1 MDTHSALGWGRNRMA
16 KIGILVPR
24 EKMRQE
30 VLTLLKEISLEVVY
44 CNTIETPDTINEARR
59 AVEQGAQ
66 LIVARGYQAKILRE
80 QTNIPLVEIHFTAQE
95 ICLLLQRAKEIL
107 GKPHPHVAIIAFENM
122 LPDMTHIASLMDVE
136 LTVSYLEKAEL
147 VSGVLEEYEKNRPDI
162 VIGGQITCEAA
173 RERGYLTLFYQSTSE
188 SIAEALRMAR
198 RISFAMDS
206 EQLHTARFET
216 VLDSS
221 FHAILQVNA
230 EYTVISINR
239 TAEEMLRCKEREV
252 IGKQVFD
259 VLQDMN
265 PEPLRQV
272 LAGKRESLVISHEIY
287 KEAFMVLIASIRF
300 NERITGAILSF
311 RQLSAVSG
319 LSRQARRELL
329 LRGFRTDVTFRDLS
343 TKDVKMREILE
354 KAEVFALSGSPVLL
368 YEAEGNEASMIA
380 RAIHNNSDRKAG
392 PFVSLDIRDL
402 APGEQ
407 VDALLYRK
415 APKAADPRRLHEEDT
430 SRTGRNADRGLAA
443 SGAASASGN
452 YRYAGHGDSLQ
463 QRSSGPHSRPGDM
476 PDPSEDRTEALPL
489 PGAMVRANH
498 GTLFI
503 NRIEKLSLQ
512 AQHQLLRTLLP
523 WTQMHTDARPIDS
536 LDVRII
542 ACAKQNL
549 LPAVENDTFSEEL
562 YYHFSGLTLSIPPLE
577 SRLEDLKEAFRKRFA
592 TYTSRYNR
600 PLQLTGEALRLIP
613 QLRWPGGFSQVDA
626 FCERLVLE
634 AVKRRID
641 EQVIRE
647 LFNQLYPEV
656 RQVQGEQR
664 LVVYDAPQAQQI
676 RDLLEK
682 HRGDRTAVAE
692 ELGISKTTLWRHM
705 KKYNVTAKY

>member
-1 MDTHSALGWGRNRMA
+1 MDTHSALERGRNRMA

-59 AVEQGAQ
+59 AVEEGAQ

-173 RERGYLTLFYQSTSE
+173 RERGYLTLFYQSTPE

-206 EQLHTARFET
+206 EQLHMARFET

-221 FHAILQVNA
+221 FHAILQVNV
-230 EYTVISINR
+230 EYAVIRMNR
-239 TAEEMLRCKEREV
+239 TAEKMLRCKEQDV
-252 IGKQVFD
+252 IGKPVFD
-259 VLQDMN
+259 ILQDMN

-272 LAGKRESLVISHEIY
+272 LSGKRESLAISHEIH

-329 LRGFRTDVTFRDLS
+329 LHGFRTDVTFKDLS
-343 TKDVKMREILE
+343 TKDTKMRETLE
-354 KAEVFALSGSPVLL
+354 RAEVFALSGSPVLL

-407 VDALLYRK
+407 VNALLYRK
-415 APKAADPRRLHEEDT
+415 ASEGVDPRRIYEEDS
-430 SRTGRNADRGLAA
+430 SRTGRNTGR
-443 SGAASASGN
+443 GAAAPRTASSEN
-452 YRYAGHGDSLQ
+452 YRFAGHGDPLQ
-463 QRSSGPHSRPGDM
+463 KLSAGSRSHPGDIT
-476 PDPSEDRTEALPL
+476 DPYEGRAEALPSL
-489 PGAMVRANH
+489 GAMVRANH

-549 LPAVENDTFSEEL
+549 LPAVENESFSEEL

-577 SRLEDLKEAFRKRFA
+577 SRPEDLKETFRKRFG

-634 AVKRRID
+634 AAKRRID

-664 LVVYDAPQAQQI
+664 LVIYDAPQAQQI

-682 HRGDRTAVAE
+682 HGGDRTAVAE

-705 KKYNVTAKY
+705 KKYNVTAKF